1 MREIKFRA
9 WCEKREKM
17 FAHESMVIKSEIL
30 SKDFMGDIDELV
42 LPLNQDFLV
51 TMQYTGLKDRAG
63 REIYEGDLV
72 KWGVNLPLLISFGWG
87 DDAES
92 YGESYGVLIGSSVFC
107 GAHVDCEVI
116 GNRFENKELLK

>member
-9 WCEKREKM
+9 WDKGFKKMLQVSVIDWKNKWVYFEKE
-17 FAHESMVIKSEIL
+17 
-30 SKDFMGDIDELV
+30 ELV
-42 LPLNQDFLV
+42 DSQPFGNIILL
-51 TMQYTGLKDRAG
+51 QYTGLKDKNG
-63 REIYEGDLV
+63 KEIYEGDLV